1 LKAFFNSLLCVVEL
15 ILIQAQAWPGV
26 SQAKWELAMSKAQ
39 RLKAARRKQRELADK
54 PAAAI
59 PPQSHL
65 SRATSWFGYPVVY
78 LLLAIAVV
86 DVFTFADSDLWG
98 HIRFGQAMLKAG
110 HMIEADPYSYSAP
123 GHLWRNHEWLSEVIF
138 ALVYNSGG
146 VFGLELLKLCCSAA
160 MVLFLALAL
169 AETQV
174 LGQIQGAVVMLTA
187 PAMATYMQMRPQ
199 LFTFTL
205 LAALVWLLASDSYRR
220 AGRLW
225 LAVPIMGLWAN
236 FHGGYIAG
244 LGALGAYAAVASIE
258 AILESRDWRRV
269 AHLSLI
275 VVASVLA
282 TLVNP
287 YGVGAWYA
295 VGHALTNPLTRRVI
309 NDWMP
314 ITVTIAGL
322 WKTYVPAAIIFIY
335 ALGFLSALLVGVALV
350 PRGNDLPLVVIAIIF
365 SVAALAAMR
374 NLALAVIITSVPLAR
389 HLGLALQQRG
399 RAPAGK
405 AARRAAVRDGSL
417 PGTTDQPDRSSREYV
432 GQLFAAAA
440 AILLI
445 SNGLFSRS
453 LESVLPCPAGA
464 VAFMKEHHL
473 HGNVLS
479 IYNWGEYLI
488 WHLAPESKVFIDG
501 RYDTVYPPQ
510 VIKDYFVFE
519 SVSPDPERV
528 LKAYKHDFALVPP
541 ETDQWVVISR
551 SPDWKL
557 LYRDENAGLFAHSDF
572 TIKGVK
578 TPVVGEAPPDVFP

>member
-1 LKAFFNSLLCVVEL
+1 
-15 ILIQAQAWPGV
+15 
-26 SQAKWELAMSKAQ
+26 MSKAQ
-39 RLKAARRKQRELADK
+39 RLKAARRKHREVADK
-54 PAAAI
+54 PAVAV
-59 PPQSHL
+59 PPPANL
-65 SRATSWFGYPVVY
+65 TAATSWFGYPVVY

-123 GHLWRNHEWLSEVIF
+123 GHLWLNHEWLSEVIF

-160 MVLFLALAL
+160 MMLFLALAL
-169 AETQV
+169 AETKA
-174 LGQIQGAVVMLTA
+174 LGQLQGAVVMLTA
-187 PAMATYMQMRPQ
+187 PAIATYMQMRPQ

-205 LAALVWLLASDSYRR
+205 LAALVWLLALDSYRR

-225 LAVPIMGLWAN
+225 LAVPMMALWAN

-244 LGALGAYAAVASIE
+244 LGALGIYAAVASID
-258 AILESRDWRRV
+258 AIRENRDWRRV
-269 AHLSLI
+269 THLSLI

-282 TLVNP
+282 TLLNP

-295 VGHALTNPLTRRVI
+295 VWHAITNPLTRSVI
-309 NDWMP
+309 NDWRP
-314 ITVTIAGL
+314 LTVTIAGL
-322 WKTYVPAAIIFIY
+322 WNTYVPAAIIFIY
-335 ALGFLSALLVGVALV
+335 AVGFLSALVVSVWLV

-365 SVAALAAMR
+365 SVMALASMR
-374 NLALAVIITSVPLAR
+374 NLVLAVIVTSIPLAR
-389 HLGLALQQRG
+389 HLDLALHQRW
-399 RAPAGK
+399 RVPAGR
-405 AARRAAVRDGSL
+405 AARRSAVRDGSL
-417 PGTTDQPDRSSREYV
+417 PAATDQPDRSSREYI

-445 SNGLFSRS
+445 SNGLFARS
-453 LESVLPCPAGA
+453 LESMVPNPAGA
-464 VAFMKEHHL
+464 VAFMKEHRL

-488 WHLAPESKVFIDG
+488 WHFAPESKVFIDG

-510 VIKDYFVFE
+510 VIDDYFVFE
-519 SVSPDPERV
+519 SGSPDPDRV
-528 LKAYKHDFALVPP
+528 LKAYKHDFAIVPP
-541 ETDQWVVISR
+541 ESNQWYVISH

-557 LYRDENAGLFAHSDF
+557 LYKDDNAQLYAPSDF
-572 TIKGVK
+572 SIKGVK
-578 TPVVGEAPPDVFP
+578 IPVVGEAPPDLFP

>member
-1 LKAFFNSLLCVVEL
+1 
-15 ILIQAQAWPGV
+15 
-26 SQAKWELAMSKAQ
+26 MSKAQ

-59 PPQSHL
+59 PPQPNL
-65 SRATSWFGYPVVY
+65 TRATSRFGYPVVY

-123 GHLWRNHEWLSEVIF
+123 DHLWRNHEWLSEVIF
-138 ALVYNSGG
+138 ALLYNSGG

-169 AETQV
+169 AETEA

-205 LAALVWLLASDSYRR
+205 LAALVWLLALDSYRR

-225 LAVPIMGLWAN
+225 LAVPMMALWAN

-244 LGALGAYAAVASIE
+244 LGALGIYAAVASIQ
-258 AILESRDWRRV
+258 AIRENRDWRRV

-282 TLVNP
+282 TLINP
-287 YGVGAWYA
+287 FGVGAWYA
-295 VGHALTNPLTRRVI
+295 VAHALANPLTRSVI
-309 NDWMP
+309 NDWQP
-314 ITVTIAGL
+314 ITVTIGGL
-322 WKTYVPAAIIFIY
+322 WKTSVPAAIIFVY
-335 ALGFLSALLVGVALV
+335 AIGFLSALMVGVALA
-350 PRGNDLPLVVIAIIF
+350 PRGNDLPLIVIAVIF
-365 SVAALAAMR
+365 SVAALASMR
-374 NLALAVIITSVPLAR
+374 NLVLAVIVTSVPLAR
-389 HLGLALQQRG
+389 HLGLAWQQRG
-399 RAPAGK
+399 AGRP
-405 AARRAAVRDGSL
+405 ARRAATRDRSL
-417 PGTTDQPDRSSREYV
+417 LAVTDQPDRSSREYV
-432 GQLFAAAA
+432 GQLFAAVA

-445 SNGLFSRS
+445 FNGLFARA
-453 LESVLPCPAGA
+453 LESIVPNPAGA
-464 VAFMKEHHL
+464 VAFMKEHRL

-519 SVSPDPERV
+519 AGSPDPERV
-528 LKAYKHDFALVPP
+528 LKAYKHDFAIVAP
-541 ETDQWVVISR
+541 ETNQWYVISH

-557 LYRDENAGLFAHSDF
+557 LYKDDNAQLFAPSDF
-572 TIKGVK
+572 SIKGVK
-578 TPVVGEAPPDVFP
+578 TPVVGEAPPDLFP